1 MHSKYGT
8 NPVPGRHKDEPAALT
23 TEGGTSRLGPTLPE
37 ATEALPGPEDAP
49 RLDSRLA
56 IVQEISLALNST
68 LEPEKLL
75 EVILDASIR
84 YTGATTGSVI
94 LITPDNRLR
103 IVAARGLGAN
113 VKEEVQLKVG
123 QGITGWVALHKKPL
137 NVPDVSQDERYVMV
151 KEHIRSEL
159 AVPMVLTKRVIGVIS
174 VDSTRPANFTEDDV
188 QLLTIVGTQAAQILE
203 NAQAFADLQRKAR
216 QDDTLLEISQALGSA
231 LDFEELFRKV
241 FEILSR
247 RSQMGRGFMVLLKP
261 ETEELA
267 IEMAYGMTPEEIA
280 KGRYQKGEGI
290 IGRVFR
296 TGKPYGVKDIRNEP
310 AFLGR
315 TGAFR
320 ATDAPLSFLAIPIL
334 LESQVVGVFGA
345 VKGFPGEAELEED
358 MALLQIVG
366 STLSQAVRIY
376 RGAAKERAKLL
387 QENRLL
393 REELGTRYRF
403 DNIVGSSP
411 AMQKVFSII
420 TNVAPARSTV
430 LIRGESGTGKELIAH
445 AIHFNSPRASR
456 PFVRVNCAAIP
467 ENLLEA
473 ELFGHVKGSFT
484 GAHADRKGKFVLAD
498 GGTIFL
504 DEIGDMSPLLQAK
517 ILRVLQEREV
527 EAVGSEQ
534 VVKVDVRV
542 LAATHQNLEALIEEK
557 KFRED
562 LYYRLNVVPIH
573 VPPLRER
580 LEDVKVL
587 SDHFLAKFQ
596 KENGLLDVRFSADAL
611 RVLLRYHWPGNVREL
626 ENIVE
631 RAVVLCDGK
640 VIQVSDLPGLSGG
653 QAPLAHEPP
662 AGGPRNLGEA
672 VEHFLDGKFGP
683 PPQDGEIWDRAIHVV
698 EEVLIRRAIE
708 RAGGVRLRA
717 ADILGIHRNTLRKK
731 LGE

>member
-1 MHSKYGT
+1 
-8 NPVPGRHKDEPAALT
+8 
-23 TEGGTSRLGPTLPE
+23 
-37 ATEALPGPEDAP
+37 
-49 RLDSRLA
+49 
-56 IVQEISLALNST
+56 
-68 LEPEKLL
+68 
-75 EVILDASIR
+75 
-84 YTGATTGSVI
+84 
-94 LITPDNRLR
+94 
-103 IVAARGLGAN
+103 
-113 VKEEVQLKVG
+113 
-123 QGITGWVALHKKPL
+123 
-137 NVPDVSQDERYVMV
+137 
-151 KEHIRSEL
+151 
-159 AVPMVLTKRVIGVIS
+159 
-174 VDSTRPANFTEDDV
+174 
-188 QLLTIVGTQAAQILE
+188 
-203 NAQAFADLQRKAR
+203 
-216 QDDTLLEISQALGSA
+216 
-231 LDFEELFRKV
+231 
-241 FEILSR
+241 
-247 RSQMGRGFMVLLKP
+247 
-261 ETEELA
+261 
-267 IEMAYGMTPEEIA
+267 
-280 KGRYQKGEGI
+280 
-290 IGRVFR
+290 
-296 TGKPYGVKDIRNEP
+296 
-310 AFLGR
+310 
-315 TGAFR
+315 
-320 ATDAPLSFLAIPIL
+320 
-334 LESQVVGVFGA
+334 VGVFGA
-345 VKGFPGEAELEED
+345 VKAFPGDAEFEED

-366 STLSQAVRIY
+366 STLSQAVKIY
-376 RGAAKERAKLL
+376 RGAAQERAKLL

-411 AMQKVFSII
+411 AMQRVFSII

-484 GAHADRKGKFVLAD
+484 GALADRKGKFVLAD

-587 SDHFLAKFQ
+587 AEHFLAKFQ
-596 KENGLLDVRFSADAL
+596 KENGVPDVRFSADAL
-611 RVLLRYHWPGNVREL
+611 RALLRYHWPGNVREL
-626 ENIVE
+626 ENVIE

-640 VIQVSDLPGLSGG
+640 TIQVSDLPGLAG
-653 QAPLAHEPP
+653 QAPVPHEPQ
-662 AGGPRNLGEA
+662 AGAPGSLGEA
-672 VEHFLDGKFGP
+672 VEQYLDGKFGP
-683 PPQDGEIWDRAIHVV
+683 APADGEIWDRAMGVV
-698 EEVLIRRAIE
+698 EDVLIRRAIE

-731 LGE
+731 LGG